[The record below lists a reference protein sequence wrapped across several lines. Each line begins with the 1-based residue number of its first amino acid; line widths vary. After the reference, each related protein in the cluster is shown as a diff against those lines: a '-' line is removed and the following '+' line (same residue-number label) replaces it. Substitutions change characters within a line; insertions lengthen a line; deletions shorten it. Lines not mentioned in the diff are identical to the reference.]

1 MPTSSAPSPEPAAG
15 AVPAGGAGPEQLLR
29 RIELTVLRRLD
40 GQLHGDYRSLFRGA
54 GLDLA
59 DLREYQFADD
69 VRRIDWNV
77 TARLQVPHVREYHED
92 RELTAWFLCDLSG
105 SVDFGSGAQRKLEVA
120 SEFTALMARVLTARG
135 NRVGAMLYGTQ
146 VDTVLPAR
154 SGRRHVLHLLRSM
167 TRRPPLRL
175 VGKEAG
181 EGVGKAE
188 RPRQTELGVLL
199 RAAQGVLRRRSL
211 VFVVSDFISEPGWER
226 PLAQLAQRHEVVA
239 VRLHDPLERQLPD
252 LGLLL
257 MQDAESGEQLY
268 VDTGDA
274 RLRARFAAAAARRDE
289 ALGAAFAQAGVDALE
304 LSTAEP
310 LLDTVL
316 RFADARKR
324 RGRSSGSAPLRR
336 AEARS

>member
-120 SEFTALMARVLTARG
+120 SEFAALLARVLTARG
-135 NRVGAMLYGTQ
+135 NRVGAILYGQQ

-167 TRRPPLRL
+167 ARRPPLRL
-175 VGKEAG
+175 VGQPSRKG
-181 EGVGKAE
+181 E
-188 RPRQTELGVLL
+188 RPRQTDLGALL

-336 AEARS
+336 PETLS

>member
-120 SEFTALMARVLTARG
+120 SEFAALLARVLTARG
-135 NRVGAMLYGTQ
+135 NRVGAILYGQQ

-175 VGKEAG
+175 VGQPPRKG
-181 EGVGKAE
+181 E
-188 RPRQTELGVLL
+188 RPLQTDLGALL

-336 AEARS
+336 PETLS

>member
-40 GQLHGDYRSLFRGA
+40 GQLHGDYRSLVRGA

-120 SEFTALMARVLTARG
+120 SEFAALLARVLTARG
-135 NRVGAMLYGTQ
+135 NRVGAILYGQQ

-167 TRRPPLRL
+167 ARRPPLRL
-175 VGKEAG
+175 VGQPSRKG
-181 EGVGKAE
+181 E
-188 RPRQTELGVLL
+188 RPRQTDLGALL

-336 AEARS
+336 PETLS

>member
-120 SEFTALMARVLTARG
+120 SEFAALLARVLTARG
-135 NRVGAMLYGTQ
+135 NRVGAILYGQQ

-175 VGKEAG
+175 VGQPPRQG
-181 EGVGKAE
+181 E
-188 RPRQTELGVLL
+188 RPRQTDLGALL

-336 AEARS
+336 PETLS

>member
-1 MPTSSAPSPEPAAG
+1 MGHNVNSSGSQQEKKDGKAINNAE
-15 AVPAGGAGPEQLLR
+15 AV
-29 RIELTVLRRLD
+29 ELTIV
-40 GQLHGDYRSLFRGA
+40 SFV
-54 GLDLA
+54 GL
-59 DLREYQFADD
+59 
-69 VRRIDWNV
+69 V
-77 TARLQVPHVREYHED
+77 
-92 RELTAWFLCDLSG
+92 
-105 SVDFGSGAQRKLEVA
+105 
-120 SEFTALMARVLTARG
+120 
-135 NRVGAMLYGTQ
+135 
-146 VDTVLPAR
+146 
-154 SGRRHVLHLLRSM
+154 
-167 TRRPPLRL
+167 
-175 VGKEAG
+175 
-181 EGVGKAE
+181 
-188 RPRQTELGVLL
+188 
-199 RAAQGVLRRRSL
+199 
-211 VFVVSDFISEPGWER
+211 DFISEPGWEQ

-336 AEARS
+336 PETLS

>member
-1 MPTSSAPSPEPAAG
+1 M
-15 AVPAGGAGPEQLLR
+15 
-29 RIELTVLRRLD
+29 
-40 GQLHGDYRSLFRGA
+40 
-54 GLDLA
+54 
-59 DLREYQFADD
+59 
-69 VRRIDWNV
+69 
-77 TARLQVPHVREYHED
+77 
-92 RELTAWFLCDLSG
+92 
-105 SVDFGSGAQRKLEVA
+105 
-120 SEFTALMARVLTARG
+120 
-135 NRVGAMLYGTQ
+135 
-146 VDTVLPAR
+146 
-154 SGRRHVLHLLRSM
+154 
-167 TRRPPLRL
+167 
-175 VGKEAG
+175 
-181 EGVGKAE
+181 
-188 RPRQTELGVLL
+188 
-199 RAAQGVLRRRSL
+199 LRRRSL

-336 AEARS
+336 PETLS

>member
-105 SVDFGSGAQRKLEVA
+105 SVDFGSGAQRKLELA
-120 SEFTALMARVLTARG
+120 SEFAALLARVLTARG
-135 NRVGAMLYGTQ
+135 NRVGAILYGQQ

-167 TRRPPLRL
+167 ARRPPLRL
-175 VGKEAG
+175 VGQPPRKG
-181 EGVGKAE
+181 E
-188 RPRQTELGVLL
+188 RPRQTDLGALL

-336 AEARS
+336 PETLS